1 MESQRELNEAEQFQE
16 DMIRCRGIEFAR
28 LGMKVE
34 VNGKEGTIQGM
45 NANANLN
52 VLFPGQAGVR
62 NCHPTWKVKYFNEQ
76 GEVIADFDECGCVF
90 RPDRQASECA

>member
-34 VNGKEGTIQGM
+34 VNGKMQLGAIFYG
-45 NANANLN
+45 
-52 VLFPGQAGVR
+52 GGDGV
-62 NCHPTWKVKYFNEQ
+62 
-76 GEVIADFDECGCVF
+76 A
-90 RPDRQASECA
+90 